1 MQLLIVFLLCYQLAA
16 YEDVPAS
23 WEDETQPQARQ
34 LSGRRRWGIGSWGAR
49 RRYSP
54 APYSPSPSVYYPP
67 YPSPSWTGPRRRRS
81 SVPRRRRTLPS
92 HVGAHVPLGL
102 GSPAPVR
109 PGPVKRVDVPGGIL
123 RVPAVAGVASE
134 VVVEVPGGFVEILLL
149 KLVDEPAVAK
159 GVDDVDELD
168 ELPAFLPGSPAP
180 VVVPLPGGVL
190 EPPVGKPGATNPAA
204 PSPTAT
210 SGSPAPV
217 VVPLPGAGGVLVP
230 PVPKPGATNPAAPS
244 PTATSGS
251 PAPVVVPLPG
261 AGGVLV
267 PPVGKPGATN
277 PAAPSPT
284 ATPGFLMPRVEA
296 PTQDDGYLI
305 LHVPGG
311 VVVVPG
317 RPNVPDQVVPVP
329 GKEVYI
335 KKKQEKKPPPI
346 FDVDTEEAS
355 DDSSD
360 GGHGYGYGHGRNSN
374 QNQAGWRPVSSAL
387 ATDQSRWP
395 GKEGRCEVVGPC
407 VQSSNFPS
415 AYADNDSCEVFFSR
429 YPSYVRVQAFAT
441 RDEGSSAYSDRL
453 RVSGKEYK
461 GAQLTEGRGL
471 LVNGN
476 ISWRAAS
483 SAVGNTT
490 GYGWQVCVTEL
501 ASCADGLPLE
511 PVPLTECPGV
521 LEFIPS
527 CDFVEPGELCEGML
541 DMGAEG
547 SPETPI
553 CGTRNDLGNCPSRS
567 VYRKSMPTTTSTSIA
582 VTTPSFEFTDSPVG
596 LWQHAGPCEVR
607 DGCLH
612 SPNFPAAYGVNESCV
627 ASVPNF
633 FVVKVV
639 SFATERYEDFLTVSG
654 RSYSGPQW
662 LGPQLVVVHSPIF
675 WHSGSTA
682 ADSDRGWELC
692 IEDLPSCADGLALMP
707 VSIPDCPLGAQAL
720 PDCQKAAPGE
730 ICEGDGSCGTRT
742 DIDNCY
748 DGSFTHPPTRD
759 VYRKNEAAN
768 ETMQQQHTTVNFTS
782 ATTTTFGDHGAPWQ
796 HAGPCEVRDG
806 CLRSPNFPAAYGV
819 NESCVASVPNFFV
832 VKVVSF
838 ATERYEDFLTVSGR
852 SYSGPQWLGPQL
864 VVVHSPI
871 FWHSGSTAA
880 DSDRGWELCIE
891 DLLSCADGLA
901 LMPVSI
907 PDCPL
912 GAQAL
917 PDCQKAAPGE
927 ICEGDGSCGTRTDI
941 DNCYDSSFTHPPTR
955 DVYMKFDGSTLTT
968 TTLTGTRTTT
978 QTTSTLPQVLMQTG
992 LWDHSGPCAIDS
1004 ESGLECVGPPSDKM
1018 QSGFE
1023 CFFRA
1028 SEQQHSNCNQNQ
1040 CTVRP

>member
-1 MQLLIVFLLCYQLAA
+1 
-16 YEDVPAS
+16 
-23 WEDETQPQARQ
+23 
-34 LSGRRRWGIGSWGAR
+34 
-49 RRYSP
+49 
-54 APYSPSPSVYYPP
+54 
-67 YPSPSWTGPRRRRS
+67 
-81 SVPRRRRTLPS
+81 
-92 HVGAHVPLGL
+92 
-102 GSPAPVR
+102 
-109 PGPVKRVDVPGGIL
+109 
-123 RVPAVAGVASE
+123 
-134 VVVEVPGGFVEILLL
+134 
-149 KLVDEPAVAK
+149 
-159 GVDDVDELD
+159 
-168 ELPAFLPGSPAP
+168 
-180 VVVPLPGGVL
+180 
-190 EPPVGKPGATNPAA
+190 
-204 PSPTAT
+204 
-210 SGSPAPV
+210 
-217 VVPLPGAGGVLVP
+217 
-230 PVPKPGATNPAAPS
+230 
-244 PTATSGS
+244 
-251 PAPVVVPLPG
+251 
-261 AGGVLV
+261 
-267 PPVGKPGATN
+267 
-277 PAAPSPT
+277 
-284 ATPGFLMPRVEA
+284 
-296 PTQDDGYLI
+296 
-305 LHVPGG
+305 
-311 VVVVPG
+311 
-317 RPNVPDQVVPVP
+317 
-329 GKEVYI
+329 KEVYI
-335 KKKQEKKPPPI
+335 KKKQEKTLPPMP
-346 FDVDTEEAS
+346 DVDTEEAS

-360 GGHGYGYGHGRNSN
+360 GGHGYGYGYGGNSN
-374 QNQAGWRPVSSAL
+374 QNQAGWLPVSSAL
-387 ATDQSRWP
+387 ATDRSRWP

-415 AYADNDSCEVFFSR
+415 AYADNDSCEVFFST

-461 GAQLTEGRGL
+461 RTQLTEGRGL

-582 VTTPSFEFTDSPVG
+582 VTTTPSFEFTDSPVG

-730 ICEGDGSCGTRT
+730 
-742 DIDNCY
+742 
-748 DGSFTHPPTRD
+748 F
-759 VYRKNEAAN
+759 
-768 ETMQQQHTTVNFTS
+768 
-782 ATTTTFGDHGAPWQ
+782 
-796 HAGPCEVRDG
+796 
-806 CLRSPNFPAAYGV
+806 
-819 NESCVASVPNFFV
+819 
-832 VKVVSF
+832 
-838 ATERYEDFLTVSGR
+838 
-852 SYSGPQWLGPQL
+852 
-864 VVVHSPI
+864 
-871 FWHSGSTAA
+871 
-880 DSDRGWELCIE
+880 
-891 DLLSCADGLA
+891 
-901 LMPVSI
+901 
-907 PDCPL
+907 
-912 GAQAL
+912 
-917 PDCQKAAPGE
+917 
-927 ICEGDGSCGTRTDI
+927 CEGDGSCGTRTDI

-968 TTLTGTRTTT
+968 TTLTSTGTRTTT

-1023 CFFRA
+1023 CFFEPPNNSIVTVTKISALCDRDGDHLSIDGLHLNKSSSGQLFFPAGIIRYSPHASRRRVYTPRILARLPILGLAPWQICLHWPRCFDGLLLTPIPSEECMSVPDSLPSCLGSAPGELCRA
-1028 SEQQHSNCNQNQ
+1028 EGEVEAVTGADADGEAGQPRPFLELRAEVSVHLFRQFAAAWLLELMISVFRAPHADISSAMQKVLAAEGFRHVLCDSFANDTQIDDAAFISDSLLSMVDSAGGSIVVIHMPERGFREHNLEALRLLLSGLRQRDLRVVTLSELSRAARRQSQSSDAEQLDHAQGSDG
-1040 CTVRP
+1040 